1 MLRMHCSNDP
11 IVAYPKFIVV
21 IIIVDCLFSTA
32 IPRFPV
38 MIECTS
44 LWLIVRCLL
53 SSLTGSFIT
62 FTGGRL
68 VYSAQIRIMSSPL
81 CKLSWQVLVR
91 KELYSGVKCSR
102 VGLYKEGCVMLIVSC
117 AVWLV
122 SVSPVLFYLYKER
135 RKERERARVLT
146 FISG

>member
-1 MLRMHCSNDP
+1 MH
-11 IVAYPKFIVV
+11 VALAYRSMFIV
-21 IIIVDCLFSTA
+21 
-32 IPRFPV
+32 
-38 MIECTS
+38 
-44 LWLIVRCLL
+44 LL
-53 SSLTGSFIT
+53 NRLVYYFHR
-62 FTGGRL
+62 RL

-135 RKERERARVLT
+135 ELGYLRLLAGDEYIGNRNNIYYGVQES
-146 FISG
+146 F